1 MALIEI
7 NKNPSKRELQWFG
20 LMLAAFLAVVGTIAY
35 WRFAAVPLAQG
46 LWIACVPVLL
56 IYYAVPAIRL
66 PIYLGWLYATY
77 PIGWTI
83 SHIVMAAVYYGCF
96 TPIGWILRLVG
107 YDPLTRKK
115 PSADS
120 YWIERPSQTPASRYF
135 RQF

>member
-20 LMLAAFLAVVGTIAY
+20 LMLAAFLAVVGIVAY
-35 WRFAAVPLAQG
+35 WKFEALAVAQV

-56 IYYAVPAIRL
+56 IYYAVSAVRL

-83 SHIVMAAVYYGCF
+83 SHIVMAVVYFGCF

-107 YDPLTRKK
+107 YDPLTRNK
-115 PSADS
+115 PTADS
-120 YWIERPSQTPASRYF
+120 YWNERPSETPASRYF